1 METQVKKREWV
12 KTAAIIFLA
21 VLLVLTF
28 FSQTIMNRSLPEAAT
43 AAAQSGTI
51 NAKIRGSGTVSANEV
66 YNVTISQT
74 RKIASVMVKVGQTVA
89 AGDVLFTLEEQE
101 SDELKQAQ
109 TDLETQEVNYQK
121 SLLSLSNTAAQS
133 SHDVQKAR
141 NAYNDALA
149 VYNQYS
155 TMDSTKL
162 AAALASAQVKLK
174 AVQKQSTDA
183 QQAYTDAS
191 SAKEYTDAQATV
203 TDLQGQIKTLEA
215 SVADYKSQINDLDS
229 GTSNKTTI
237 QRQIDDKQTA
247 LNAAQDTL
255 ASDEVLYQ
263 SDYNRLLA
271 IASEKAPSGSN
282 EDTINNYA
290 AAYAKDTTFL
300 ATLLSESDYS
310 GNSGST
316 DKDGNTVSAAQQ
328 RAAELAL
335 AYTTITDDKTK
346 IKSLEVEVGNLE
358 EDLKS
363 AGDTVESSRNK
374 IQQKL
379 DQADSDLTAAQKQ
392 LKTAQDAVSGY
403 ETTVKR
409 LKQAASDAA
418 QAASDQQTVV
428 DNLTNASTAAET
440 VKTTRQALEDLVFA
454 QSLGS
459 SDSVDL
465 QAAKDAIAK
474 QEELVKKLTAN
485 ADNVNVTAKVGG
497 VIGTINVQA
506 GGSIGADSPLCTINE
521 TDRGYTLK
529 ISVTNDQ
536 AKQVKIGD
544 PADLVNYWGGD
555 ITAKL
560 ESIANDPQNPGKN
573 KLLVFRLSGD
583 GLEPDTN
590 LTLSI
595 GQKSANYDTLVPN
608 AAVRSDNNGSFVLVV
623 VAKSSPLGNR
633 YTATRVNVQVLAS
646 DDTNTA
652 VSGLTQGDFVVTTS
666 TKPIE
671 AGTQVRLVD
680 NG

>member
-215 SVADYKSQINDLDS
+215 SVADYKSQLADLSAGTS
-229 GTSNKTTI
+229 GTSSVTAI

-255 ASDEVLYQ
+255 ASDKVLYQ
-263 SDYNRLLA
+263 SNYDSLLTLAKSDTVAAAWAKDTDVLAQKLLVAGVVSSSGGSSSGGSSSASLSPAKQLAEDYALA
-271 IASEKAPSGSN
+271 YKTLTADQTAI
-282 EDTINNYA
+282 DTINT
-290 AAYAKDTTFL
+290 DITRL
-300 ATLLSESDYS
+300 QQDLSVASMDA
-310 GNSGST
+310 
-316 DKDGNTVSAAQQ
+316 DSA
-328 RAAELAL
+328 R
-335 AYTTITDDKTK
+335 
-346 IKSLEVEVGNLE
+346 
-358 EDLKS
+358 LKL
-363 AGDTVESSRNK
+363 
-374 IQQKL
+374 QQKL

>member
-215 SVADYKSQINDLDS
+215 SVADYKSQLADLSAGTS
-229 GTSNKTTI
+229 GTSSVTAI
-237 QRQIDDKQTA
+237 QRQIDDKRTA

-255 ASDEVLYQ
+255 ASDKVLYQ
-263 SDYNRLLA
+263 SNYDSLLA
-271 IASEKAPSGSN
+271 LAGSDTVAAAWAKDTDVLAQKLLEAGVVSSSGGSSSGGSSSASRSPAKQLAEDYALAYKTLTADQTAI
-282 EDTINNYA
+282 DTINT
-290 AAYAKDTTFL
+290 DISRL
-300 ATLLSESDYS
+300 QQDLSVASMDA
-310 GNSGST
+310 
-316 DKDGNTVSAAQQ
+316 DSA
-328 RAAELAL
+328 R
-335 AYTTITDDKTK
+335 
-346 IKSLEVEVGNLE
+346 
-358 EDLKS
+358 LKL
-363 AGDTVESSRNK
+363 
-374 IQQKL
+374 QQKL

>member
-215 SVADYKSQINDLDS
+215 SIADYKSQLADLSAGTS
-229 GTSNKTTI
+229 GTSSVTAI
-237 QRQIDDKQTA
+237 QRQIDDKRTA

-255 ASDEVLYQ
+255 ASDKVLYQ
-263 SDYNRLLA
+263 A
-271 IASEKAPSGSN
+271 ITTACSRWRRATPSPPPGPRTPTCWRKN
-282 EDTINNYA
+282 CWMP
-290 AAYAKDTTFL
+290 
-300 ATLLSESDYS
+300 
-310 GNSGST
+310 
-316 DKDGNTVSAAQQ
+316 
-328 RAAELAL
+328 AL
-335 AYTTITDDKTK
+335 
-346 IKSLEVEVGNLE
+346 
-358 EDLKS
+358 
-363 AGDTVESSRNK
+363 
-374 IQQKL
+374 
-379 DQADSDLTAAQKQ
+379 
-392 LKTAQDAVSGY
+392 
-403 ETTVKR
+403 
-409 LKQAASDAA
+409 
-418 QAASDQQTVV
+418 
-428 DNLTNASTAAET
+428 
-440 VKTTRQALEDLVFA
+440 
-454 QSLGS
+454 
-459 SDSVDL
+459 
-465 QAAKDAIAK
+465 
-474 QEELVKKLTAN
+474 
-485 ADNVNVTAKVGG
+485 
-497 VIGTINVQA
+497 
-506 GGSIGADSPLCTINE
+506 
-521 TDRGYTLK
+521 
-529 ISVTNDQ
+529 
-536 AKQVKIGD
+536 
-544 PADLVNYWGGD
+544 
-555 ITAKL
+555 
-560 ESIANDPQNPGKN
+560 
-573 KLLVFRLSGD
+573 
-583 GLEPDTN
+583 
-590 LTLSI
+590 
-595 GQKSANYDTLVPN
+595 
-608 AAVRSDNNGSFVLVV
+608 
-623 VAKSSPLGNR
+623 
-633 YTATRVNVQVLAS
+633 
-646 DDTNTA
+646 
-652 VSGLTQGDFVVTTS
+652 
-666 TKPIE
+666 
-671 AGTQVRLVD
+671 
-680 NG
+680 

>member
-215 SVADYKSQINDLDS
+215 SVADYKSQLADLSAGTS
-229 GTSNKTTI
+229 GTSSVTAI
-237 QRQIDDKQTA
+237 QRQIDDKRTA
-247 LNAAQDTL
+247 LNDAQDTL
-255 ASDEVLYQ
+255 ASDKVLYQ
-263 SDYNRLLA
+263 DNYNSLLA
-271 IASEKAPSGSN
+271 LAKSDTVAAAWAKDTDVLAQKLLDAGVVSSSGGSSSGGSSSASLSPAKQLAEDYALAYKTLTADQTAI
-282 EDTINNYA
+282 DTINT
-290 AAYAKDTTFL
+290 DISRL
-300 ATLLSESDYS
+300 QQDLSVASMDA
-310 GNSGST
+310 
-316 DKDGNTVSAAQQ
+316 DSA
-328 RAAELAL
+328 R
-335 AYTTITDDKTK
+335 
-346 IKSLEVEVGNLE
+346 
-358 EDLKS
+358 LKL
-363 AGDTVESSRNK
+363 
-374 IQQKL
+374 QQKL
-379 DQADSDLTAAQKQ
+379 DQADSDLTAVQKQ

>member
-215 SVADYKSQINDLDS
+215 SVADYKSQLADLSAGTS
-229 GTSNKTTI
+229 GTSSVTAI

-255 ASDEVLYQ
+255 ASDKVLYQ
-263 SDYNRLLA
+263 SNYDSLLA
-271 IASEKAPSGSN
+271 LAGSDTVAAAWAKDTDVLAQKLLEAGVVSSSGGSSSGGSSSASRSPAKQLAEDYALAYKTLTADQTAI
-282 EDTINNYA
+282 DTINT
-290 AAYAKDTTFL
+290 DISRL
-300 ATLLSESDYS
+300 QQDLSVASMDA
-310 GNSGST
+310 
-316 DKDGNTVSAAQQ
+316 DSA
-328 RAAELAL
+328 R
-335 AYTTITDDKTK
+335 
-346 IKSLEVEVGNLE
+346 
-358 EDLKS
+358 LKL
-363 AGDTVESSRNK
+363 
-374 IQQKL
+374 QQKL

>member
-215 SVADYKSQINDLDS
+215 SVADYKSQLADLSAGTS
-229 GTSNKTTI
+229 GTSSVTAI
-237 QRQIDDKQTA
+237 QRQIADKQTA

-255 ASDEVLYQ
+255 ASDKVLYQ
-263 SDYNRLLA
+263 SNYDSLLA
-271 IASEKAPSGSN
+271 LAGSDTVAAAWAKDTDVLAQKLLEASVVSSSGGSSSGGSSSASLSPAKQMA
-282 EDTINNYA
+282 EDYALAYKTLTADQTAIDTINT
-290 AAYAKDTTFL
+290 DISRL
-300 ATLLSESDYS
+300 QQDLSVASMDA
-310 GNSGST
+310 
-316 DKDGNTVSAAQQ
+316 DSA
-328 RAAELAL
+328 R
-335 AYTTITDDKTK
+335 
-346 IKSLEVEVGNLE
+346 
-358 EDLKS
+358 LKL
-363 AGDTVESSRNK
+363 
-374 IQQKL
+374 QQKL
-379 DQADSDLTAAQKQ
+379 DQADSDLTAAQQQ

>member
-1 METQVKKREWV
+1 MD
-12 KTAAIIFLA
+12 AD
-21 VLLVLTF
+21 
-28 FSQTIMNRSLPEAAT
+28 
-43 AAAQSGTI
+43 
-51 NAKIRGSGTVSANEV
+51 SA
-66 YNVTISQT
+66 
-74 RKIASVMVKVGQTVA
+74 R
-89 AGDVLFTLEEQE
+89 
-101 SDELKQAQ
+101 LK
-109 TDLETQEVNYQK
+109 L
-121 SLLSLSNTAAQS
+121 
-133 SHDVQKAR
+133 
-141 NAYNDALA
+141 
-149 VYNQYS
+149 
-155 TMDSTKL
+155 
-162 AAALASAQVKLK
+162 
-174 AVQKQSTDA
+174 
-183 QQAYTDAS
+183 
-191 SAKEYTDAQATV
+191 
-203 TDLQGQIKTLEA
+203 
-215 SVADYKSQINDLDS
+215 
-229 GTSNKTTI
+229 
-237 QRQIDDKQTA
+237 
-247 LNAAQDTL
+247 
-255 ASDEVLYQ
+255 
-263 SDYNRLLA
+263 
-271 IASEKAPSGSN
+271 
-282 EDTINNYA
+282 
-290 AAYAKDTTFL
+290 
-300 ATLLSESDYS
+300 
-310 GNSGST
+310 
-316 DKDGNTVSAAQQ
+316 
-328 RAAELAL
+328 
-335 AYTTITDDKTK
+335 
-346 IKSLEVEVGNLE
+346 
-358 EDLKS
+358 
-363 AGDTVESSRNK
+363 
-374 IQQKL
+374 QQKL

>member
-1 METQVKKREWV
+1 V
-12 KTAAIIFLA
+12 LA
-21 VLLVLTF
+21 QKLLDAGVV
-28 FSQTIMNRSLPEAAT
+28 SS
-43 AAAQSGTI
+43 SG
-51 NAKIRGSGTVSANEV
+51 GSSSGGSSSA
-66 YNVTISQT
+66 
-74 RKIASVMVKVGQTVA
+74 
-89 AGDVLFTLEEQE
+89 
-101 SDELKQAQ
+101 
-109 TDLETQEVNYQK
+109 
-121 SLLSLSNTAAQS
+121 SLSPAKQLAE
-133 SHDVQKAR
+133 D
-141 NAYNDALA
+141 YALA
-149 VYNQYS
+149 Y
-155 TMDSTKL
+155 
-162 AAALASAQVKLK
+162 
-174 AVQKQSTDA
+174 
-183 QQAYTDAS
+183 
-191 SAKEYTDAQATV
+191 
-203 TDLQGQIKTLEA
+203 KTLT
-215 SVADYKSQINDLDS
+215 AD
-229 GTSNKTTI
+229 
-237 QRQIDDKQTA
+237 QTA
-247 LNAAQDTL
+247 
-255 ASDEVLYQ
+255 
-263 SDYNRLLA
+263 
-271 IASEKAPSGSN
+271 I
-282 EDTINNYA
+282 DTINT
-290 AAYAKDTTFL
+290 DISRL
-300 ATLLSESDYS
+300 QQDLSVASMDA
-310 GNSGST
+310 
-316 DKDGNTVSAAQQ
+316 DSA
-328 RAAELAL
+328 R
-335 AYTTITDDKTK
+335 
-346 IKSLEVEVGNLE
+346 
-358 EDLKS
+358 LKL
-363 AGDTVESSRNK
+363 
-374 IQQKL
+374 QQKL

>member
-215 SVADYKSQINDLDS
+215 SVADYKSQLADLSAGTS
-229 GTSNKTTI
+229 GTSSVTAI
-237 QRQIDDKQTA
+237 QRQIDDKRTA
-247 LNAAQDTL
+247 LNDAQDTL
-255 ASDEVLYQ
+255 ASDKVLYQ
-263 SDYNRLLA
+263 DNFNSLLA
-271 IASEKAPSGSN
+271 LAKSDTVAAAWAKDTDVLAQKLLEASVVSSSGGSSSGGSSSASLSPAKQLA
-282 EDTINNYA
+282 EDYALAYKTLTADQTAIDTINT
-290 AAYAKDTTFL
+290 DISRL
-300 ATLLSESDYS
+300 QQDLSVASMDA
-310 GNSGST
+310 
-316 DKDGNTVSAAQQ
+316 DSA
-328 RAAELAL
+328 R
-335 AYTTITDDKTK
+335 
-346 IKSLEVEVGNLE
+346 
-358 EDLKS
+358 LKL
-363 AGDTVESSRNK
+363 
-374 IQQKL
+374 QQKL
-379 DQADSDLTAAQKQ
+379 DQADSDLTAAQQQ

>member
-215 SVADYKSQINDLDS
+215 SIADYKSQLADLSAGTS
-229 GTSNKTTI
+229 GTSSVTAI
-237 QRQIDDKQTA
+237 QRQIDDKRTA
-247 LNAAQDTL
+247 LNDAQDTL
-255 ASDEVLYQ
+255 ASDKVLYQ
-263 SDYNRLLA
+263 DNYNSLLA
-271 IASEKAPSGSN
+271 LAKSDTVAAAWAKDTDVLAQKLLDAGVVSSSGGSSSGGSSSASLSPAKQLAEDYALAYKTLTADQTAI
-282 EDTINNYA
+282 DTINT
-290 AAYAKDTTFL
+290 DISRL
-300 ATLLSESDYS
+300 QQDLSVASMDA
-310 GNSGST
+310 
-316 DKDGNTVSAAQQ
+316 DSA
-328 RAAELAL
+328 R
-335 AYTTITDDKTK
+335 
-346 IKSLEVEVGNLE
+346 
-358 EDLKS
+358 LKL
-363 AGDTVESSRNK
+363 
-374 IQQKL
+374 QQKL

>member
-215 SVADYKSQINDLDS
+215 SIADYKSQLADLSAGTS
-229 GTSNKTTI
+229 GTSSVTAI
-237 QRQIDDKQTA
+237 QRQIDDKRTA
-247 LNAAQDTL
+247 LNDAQDTL
-255 ASDEVLYQ
+255 ASDKVLYQ
-263 SDYNRLLA
+263 SNYDSLLA
-271 IASEKAPSGSN
+271 LAKSDTVAAAWAKDTDVLAQKLLDAGVVSSSGGSSSGGSSSASLSPAKQLAEDYALAYKTLTADQTAI
-282 EDTINNYA
+282 DTINT
-290 AAYAKDTTFL
+290 DISRL
-300 ATLLSESDYS
+300 QQDLSVASMDA
-310 GNSGST
+310 
-316 DKDGNTVSAAQQ
+316 DSA
-328 RAAELAL
+328 R
-335 AYTTITDDKTK
+335 
-346 IKSLEVEVGNLE
+346 
-358 EDLKS
+358 LKL
-363 AGDTVESSRNK
+363 
-374 IQQKL
+374 QQKL